1 MPHRTASRRTLLK
14 ASAAVTAAAVVPASA
29 GLAEIA
35 AQGDG
40 TGVAGEY
47 LLPNNRIL
55 SYYGFPT
62 NELMG
67 ILGEYAKEDLLPILQ
82 EQAAAYEAVDPS
94 RPVKL
99 AYEVIA
105 SVAQRDAGADG
116 NYLEYTSPDWIQE
129 YVDFTAANDLLLI
142 LDMQYGYNTTE
153 QELNAVRE
161 YLMYPHVHLA
171 LDPEF
176 SVNEGE
182 VPGEVLGQ
190 IDAADVNWALQ
201 ELATLSA
208 ENGLPPKILVV
219 HQFNLYS
226 ITNKEQIA
234 APEGVQFVLEVD
246 GWGDPEAKR
255 ETYSVV
261 AGEVP
266 FDFYGF
272 KLWYQQDVPL
282 MTPEEVLALVPSPD
296 IVIYQ

>member
-1 MPHRTASRRTLLK
+1 MRPPTTSRRTLLK
-14 ASAAVTAAAVVPASA
+14 GSAALSTAVLSPN
-29 GLAEIA
+29 LARVA
-35 AQGDG
+35 AQESSSD
-40 TGVAGEY
+40 Y
-47 LLPNNRIL
+47 LLPANRIL

-67 ILGEYAKEDLLPILQ
+67 ILGEYAKEDLLPILL
-82 EQAAAYEAVDPS
+82 EQALAYQSADPT
-94 RPVKL
+94 RPVIL

-161 YLMYPHVHLA
+161 YLLYPHVHLA

-201 ELATLSA
+201 ELANISA
-208 ENGLPPKILVV
+208 ENGLPPKILIV

-226 ITNKEQIA
+226 ITNKDQIV
-234 APEGVQFVLEVD
+234 APDGVQFVLEVD

-282 MTPEEVLALVPSPD
+282 MTPEEVVALVPPPD

>member
-1 MPHRTASRRTLLK
+1 MG
-14 ASAAVTAAAVVPASA
+14 SAALSAAMMAQHSFPV
-29 GLAEIA
+29 A

-40 TGVAGEY
+40 TGGSGDY
-47 LLPNNRIL
+47 LLPANRIL

-67 ILGEYAKEDLLPILQ
+67 ILGEYSKEDLLPLLQ
-82 EQAAAYEAVDPS
+82 EQAAAYEAVDPA

-116 NYLEYTSPDWIQE
+116 NYLEYTDPEWIQE

-142 LDMQYGYNTTE
+142 LDMQYGRNSTE
-153 QELNAVRE
+153 QEIDAVE
-161 YLMYPHVHLA
+161 QYLLYPHVHLA

-176 SVNEGE
+176 HVADGE
-182 VPGEVLGQ
+182 VPGEDLGQ
-190 IDAADVNWALQ
+190 IDGSDVNYALQ
-201 ELATLSA
+201 RLAQLSA
-208 ENGLPPKILVV
+208 DNGIPPKILIV

-226 ITNKEQIA
+226 IANKDQIQ
-234 APEGVQFVLEVD
+234 EIDGVQFVLEVD
-246 GWGDPEAKR
+246 GWGDPGMKQD
-255 ETYSVV
+255 TYNVI
-261 AGEVP
+261 AGDVP
-266 FDFYGF
+266 FNFYGF

-282 MTPEEVLALVPSPD
+282 MTPEEVLALVPPPD

>member
-1 MPHRTASRRTLLK
+1 MRQPTSSRRTLLMG
-14 ASAAVTAAAVVPASA
+14 SAALSAAMVAPRATRV
-29 GLAEIA
+29 A

-40 TGVAGEY
+40 TGGAGDY
-47 LLPNNRIL
+47 LLPANRIL

-67 ILGEYAKEDLLPILQ
+67 ILGEYSKEDLLPLLQ
-82 EQAAAYEAVDPS
+82 EQAAAYEAVDPT
-94 RPVKL
+94 RPVRL

-116 NYLEYTSPDWIQE
+116 NYLEYTDPGWIQE

-142 LDMQYGYNTTE
+142 LDMQYGRNSTE
-153 QELNAVRE
+153 QEIDAVEE
-161 YLMYPHVHLA
+161 YLLYPHVHLA

-176 SVNEGE
+176 HVADGE
-182 VPGEVLGQ
+182 VPGEDLGQ
-190 IDAADVNWALQ
+190 IDASDVNYALGR
-201 ELATLSA
+201 LAQLSA
-208 ENGLPPKILVV
+208 DNGIPPKILIV
-219 HQFNLYS
+219 HQFNVYS
-226 ITNKEQIA
+226 IQNKDQIQ
-234 APEGVQFVLEVD
+234 EIDGVQFVLEVD
-246 GWGDPEAKR
+246 GWGDPGMKQD
-255 ETYSVV
+255 TYNVI

-282 MTPEEVLALVPSPD
+282 MTPEEVLALVPPPD

>member
-1 MPHRTASRRTLLK
+1 MRKRTASRRTVLK
-14 ASAAVTAAAVVPASA
+14 GSAAIPAAALIPAA
-29 GLAEIA
+29 GQVS

-40 TGVAGEY
+40 TGGPVDY
-47 LLPNNRIL
+47 ILPAYRIL

-67 ILGEYAKEDLLPILQ
+67 ILGEYSKEDLLPILQ
-82 EQAAAYEAVDPS
+82 DQAAAYEAADPS

-116 NYLEYTSPDWIQE
+116 NYLEYTDPGWVQE

-142 LDMQYGYNTTE
+142 LDMQYGRNSTE
-153 QELNAVRE
+153 QEIDAVEE
-161 YLMYPHVHLA
+161 YLRYPHVHLA

-176 SVNEGE
+176 HVAEGE
-182 VPGEVLGQ
+182 VPGEDLGQ
-190 IDAADVNWALQ
+190 IDGSDVNYALQ
-201 ELATLSA
+201 RLAQLSA
-208 ENGLPPKILVV
+208 DNGLPPKILIV

-226 ITNKEQIA
+226 ITNKDQIV
-234 APEGVQFVLEVD
+234 APDGVQFVLEVD
-246 GWGDPEAKR
+246 GWGDPEMKR
-255 ETYSVV
+255 GTYDVV

-272 KLWYQQDVPL
+272 KLWYRQDEPL
-282 MTPEEVLALVPSPD
+282 MTPEEVIALVPPPD

>member
-1 MPHRTASRRTLLK
+1 MRISTTSRRTLLK
-14 ASAAVTAAAVVPASA
+14 GSAALSTALLTPAAARV
-29 GLAEIA
+29 A

-40 TGVAGEY
+40 TGGAAEP
-47 LLPNNRIL
+47 LLPAYRIL

-67 ILGEYAKEDLLPILQ
+67 ILGEYSKEELLPILQ
-82 EQAAAYEAVDPS
+82 DQAAAYEAADPS
-94 RPVKL
+94 RPIKL

-116 NYLEYTSPDWIQE
+116 NYLEYTDPAWIQE

-142 LDMQYGYNTTE
+142 LDMQYGRNSTE
-153 QELNAVRE
+153 QEIDAVEE
-161 YLMYPHVHLA
+161 YLRYPHVHLA

-176 SVNEGE
+176 HVVEGE
-182 VPGEVLGQ
+182 VPGEDLGQ
-190 IDAADVNWALQ
+190 IDAADVNYALQ
-201 ELATLSA
+201 RLAQLSA
-208 ENGLPPKILVV
+208 SSGLPPKILIV

-234 APEGVQFVLEVD
+234 EIDGVQFVLEVD
-246 GWGDPEAKR
+246 GWGDPDMKR
-255 ETYSVV
+255 DTYNVV

-266 FDFYGF
+266 FQFYGF

-282 MTPEEVLALVPSPD
+282 MTPEEVLALAPSPD

>member
-1 MPHRTASRRTLLK
+1 MPQRITSRRTILLG
-14 ASAAVTAAAVVPASA
+14 SAALSAAMLTPGSSRV
-29 GLAEIA
+29 A

-40 TGVAGEY
+40 TGGSGDY
-47 LLPNNRIL
+47 LLPANRIL

-67 ILGEYAKEDLLPILQ
+67 ILGEHSKEDLLPLLQ
-82 EQAAAYEAVDPS
+82 QQAAAYEAADPS

-105 SVAQRDAGADG
+105 SVAQASAGADG
-116 NYLEYTSPDWIQE
+116 NYIAYTDTDWIQE

-142 LDMQYGYNTTE
+142 LDMQYGRNSTQ
-153 QELNAVRE
+153 QEIDAIEEFL
-161 YLMYPHVHLA
+161 LYPHVHLA

-176 SVNEGE
+176 HVADGE
-182 VPGEVLGQ
+182 VPGQDLGQ
-190 IDAADVNWALQ
+190 IDAADVNYALQ
-201 ELATLSA
+201 RLAQLSA
-208 ENGLPPKILVV
+208 DNGIPPKILII
-219 HQFNLYS
+219 HQFNTYS
-226 ITNKEQIA
+226 ITNKDQIT
-234 APEGVQFVLEVD
+234 EIDGVQFVLEVD
-246 GWGDPEAKR
+246 GWGDPTMKQD
-255 ETYSVV
+255 TYNVI

-266 FDFYGF
+266 FNFFGF

>member
-1 MPHRTASRRTLLK
+1 MRPSTPSRRSFLIG
-14 ASAAVTAAAVVPASA
+14 SAALSAAALAPSFSRVAAQSDGTSA
-29 GLAEIA
+29 G
-35 AQGDG
+35 DG
-40 TGVAGEY
+40 Y
-47 LLPNNRIL
+47 LLPANRIL

-82 EQAAAYEAVDPS
+82 DQAAAYEAADPT

-153 QELNAVRE
+153 QELHAVRE
-161 YLMYPHVHLA
+161 YLLYPHVHLA

-201 ELATLSA
+201 ELANISA
-208 ENGLPPKILVV
+208 ENGLPPKILIV

-226 ITNKEQIA
+226 ITNKDQIVV
-234 APEGVQFVLEVD
+234 PDGVQFVLEVD
-246 GWGDPEAKR
+246 GWGDPVAKT
-255 ETYSVV
+255 ETYNVV

-282 MTPEEVLALVPSPD
+282 MTPEEVLALAPPPD

>member
-1 MPHRTASRRTLLK
+1 MPPRTTSRRTLLMS
-14 ASAAVTAAAVVPASA
+14 SAALSAAAVAPNLSHV
-29 GLAEIA
+29 A

-40 TGVAGEY
+40 TGVPDGP
-47 LLPNNRIL
+47 LLPTYRIL

-82 EQAAAYEAVDPS
+82 EQAAAFEAADPS

-116 NYLEYTSPDWIQE
+116 NYLEYTDSGWIQE

-161 YLMYPHVHLA
+161 YLLYPHVHLA

-201 ELATLSA
+201 ELANIST
-208 ENGLPPKILVV
+208 ENGLPPKLLVV

-226 ITNKEQIA
+226 ITNKEQIV
-234 APEGVQFVLEVD
+234 APDGVQFVLEVD
-246 GWGDPEAKR
+246 GYGTPEEKR
-255 ETYSVV
+255 GTYAVV

-272 KLWYQQDVPL
+272 KLWYQQDVPI
-282 MTPEEVLALVPSPD
+282 MTPEEVVALVPSPD

>member
-1 MPHRTASRRTLLK
+1 MRHRTTSRRTLL
-14 ASAAVTAAAVVPASA
+14 AGSAALTAAM
-29 GLAEIA
+29 LAPVA
-35 AQGDG
+35 PDVSAQGDG
-40 TGVAGEY
+40 TGGAAEA
-47 LLPNNRIL
+47 LLPTYRIL

-67 ILGEYAKEDLLPILQ
+67 ILGEFSKEDLLPILQ
-82 EQAAAYEAVDPS
+82 DQAAAYEAVDPS

-116 NYLEYTSPDWIQE
+116 NYLEYTDPGWIQE

-142 LDMQYGYNTTE
+142 LDMQYGRNSTE
-153 QELNAVRE
+153 QEIDAVE
-161 YLMYPHVHLA
+161 QYLLYPHVHLA

-176 SVNEGE
+176 HVVEGE
-182 VPGEVLGQ
+182 VPGEDLGQ
-190 IDAADVNWALQ
+190 IDAADVNYALERLGQ
-201 ELATLSA
+201 ISID
-208 ENGLPPKILVV
+208 NGLPPKILIV

-226 ITNKEQIA
+226 ITNKEQIDDDV
-234 APEGVQFVLEVD
+234 EGAQFVLEVD
-246 GWGDPEAKR
+246 GWGDPEMKR
-255 ETYSVV
+255 GTYDVV

-282 MTPEEVLALVPSPD
+282 MTPEEVLSLVPAPD

>member
-1 MPHRTASRRTLLK
+1 MRPLATSRRTLLLG
-14 ASAAVTAAAVVPASA
+14 SAALSAATILPTAFTAV
-29 GLAEIA
+29 A

-40 TGVAGEY
+40 TGGPSEP
-47 LLPNNRIL
+47 LLPVYRIL

-67 ILGEYAKEDLLPILQ
+67 ILGEYSKEDLLPILQ
-82 EQAAAYEAVDPS
+82 DQAAAYEAADPS

-116 NYLEYTSPDWIQE
+116 NYIAYTDPDWIQE

-142 LDMQYGYNTTE
+142 LDMQYGRKSTA
-153 QELNAVRE
+153 QEIDAIEE
-161 YLMYPHVHLA
+161 YLRYPHVHLA

-176 SVNEGE
+176 HVVEDE
-182 VPGEVLGQ
+182 VPGEDLGQ
-190 IDAADVNWALQ
+190 IDASDVNYALQ
-201 ELATLSA
+201 RLAQLSVDY
-208 ENGLPPKILVV
+208 GLPPKILII

-226 ITNKEQIA
+226 ITNKEQIT
-234 APEGVQFVLEVD
+234 EIDGVQFVLEVD
-246 GWGDPEAKR
+246 GWGDPEMK
-255 ETYSVV
+255 EGTYGVV

-266 FDFYGF
+266 FQFYGF
-272 KLWYQQDVPL
+272 KLWYRQDEPL

>member
-1 MPHRTASRRTLLK
+1 MG
-14 ASAAVTAAAVVPASA
+14 SAALSA
-29 GLAEIA
+29 GLMAPISSYVA

-40 TGVAGEY
+40 TGGAGDY
-47 LLPNNRIL
+47 ILPSNRIL

-67 ILGEYAKEDLLPILQ
+67 ILGEYSKEDLLPLLQ

-116 NYLEYTSPDWIQE
+116 NYLEYTDPGWVQE
-129 YVDFTAANDLLLI
+129 YVDYTAANDLLLI
-142 LDMQYGYNTTE
+142 LDMQYGRNSTE
-153 QELNAVRE
+153 QEIDAVEE
-161 YLMYPHVHLA
+161 YLLYPHVHLA

-176 SVNEGE
+176 HVADGE
-182 VPGEVLGQ
+182 VPGEDLGQ
-190 IDAADVNWALQ
+190 IDASDVNYALGR
-201 ELATLSA
+201 LAQLSA
-208 ENGLPPKILVV
+208 DNGIPPKILII
-219 HQFNLYS
+219 HQFNVYS
-226 ITNKEQIA
+226 IANKDQIQ
-234 APEGVQFVLEVD
+234 EIDGVQFVLEVD
-246 GWGDPEAKR
+246 GWGDPGMKQD
-255 ETYSVV
+255 TYNVI

-266 FDFYGF
+266 FNYYGF

-282 MTPEEVLALVPSPD
+282 MTPEEVLALVPPPD

>member
-1 MPHRTASRRTLLK
+1 MRKRITSRRTLLK
-14 ASAAVTAAAVVPASA
+14 GSAAVPASMLLPASA
-29 GLAEIA
+29 LVA

-40 TGVAGEY
+40 SGGPADYV
-47 LLPNNRIL
+47 LPANRIL

-67 ILGEYAKEDLLPILQ
+67 ILGEYSKEDLLPILQ
-82 EQAAAYEAVDPS
+82 DQAAAYEAADPS

-116 NYLEYTSPDWIQE
+116 NYLEYTDPGWIQE

-142 LDMQYGYNTTE
+142 LDMQYGRNSTE
-153 QELNAVRE
+153 QEIDAVEE
-161 YLMYPHVHLA
+161 YLLYPHVHLA

-176 SVNEGE
+176 HVAEGE
-182 VPGEVLGQ
+182 VPGEDLGQ
-190 IDAADVNWALQ
+190 IDGSDVNYALQ
-201 ELATLSA
+201 RLAKLSA
-208 ENGLPPKILVV
+208 DNGLPPKILIV

-226 ITNKEQIA
+226 IQNKDQIA
-234 APEGVQFVLEVD
+234 EIDGVQFVLEVD
-246 GWGDPEAKR
+246 GWGDPEMK
-255 ETYSVV
+255 EGTYDVV

-266 FDFYGF
+266 FEFYGF

-282 MTPEEVLALVPSPD
+282 MTPEEVLSLVPPPD

>member
-1 MPHRTASRRTLLK
+1 MG
-14 ASAAVTAAAVVPASA
+14 SAALLAPVSASV
-29 GLAEIA
+29 A

-40 TGVAGEY
+40 TGGAAEP
-47 LLPNNRIL
+47 LLPTYRIL

-82 EQAAAYEAVDPS
+82 EQAAAYEAADPS

-116 NYLEYTSPDWIQE
+116 NYLEYTDPSWIQE

-161 YLMYPHVHLA
+161 YLLYPHVHLA

-176 SVNEGE
+176 SVNDGE

-201 ELATLSA
+201 ELAQLSA
-208 ENGLPPKILVV
+208 DNGLPPKILIV
-219 HQFNLYS
+219 HQFNLFS
-226 ITNKEQIA
+226 ITNKEQITI
-234 APEGVQFVLEVD
+234 PDGVQFVLEVD
-246 GWGDPEAKR
+246 GWGDPAMKQ
-255 ETYSVV
+255 ETYAVV
-261 AGEVP
+261 SGEVP
-266 FDFYGF
+266 FPFYGF

>member
-1 MPHRTASRRTLLK
+1 MPPRTTSRRTLLMSS
-14 ASAAVTAAAVVPASA
+14 AALSAAVVAPTLSHV
-29 GLAEIA
+29 A

-40 TGVAGEY
+40 TGIPDGP
-47 LLPNNRIL
+47 LLPTYRIL

-82 EQAAAYEAVDPS
+82 EQAAAFEAADPS

-116 NYLEYTSPDWIQE
+116 NYLEYTDPAWIQE

-153 QELNAVRE
+153 QEMNAVRE
-161 YLMYPHVHLA
+161 YLLYPHVHLA

-176 SVNEGE
+176 SVNDGE
-182 VPGEVLGQ
+182 VPGEALGQ

-201 ELATLSA
+201 ELANISID
-208 ENGLPPKILVV
+208 NGLPPKILIV

-226 ITNKEQIA
+226 ITNKEQIV
-234 APEGVQFVLEVD
+234 APDGVQFVLEVD
-246 GWGDPEAKR
+246 GWGDPEEK
-255 ETYSVV
+255 T
-261 AGEVP
+261 
-266 FDFYGF
+266 
-272 KLWYQQDVPL
+272 
-282 MTPEEVLALVPSPD
+282 
-296 IVIYQ
+296 

>member
-1 MPHRTASRRTLLK
+1 MRNPATSRRALLK
-14 ASAAVTAAAVVPASA
+14 GSAALSTAL
-29 GLAEIA
+29 LAPISSGAA

-40 TGVAGEY
+40 TGGPVEPW
-47 LLPNNRIL
+47 LPNWRIL

-67 ILGEYAKEDLLPILQ
+67 ILGEHPKEELLPILQ
-82 EQAAAYEAVDPS
+82 EQAAAYEAADPS

-116 NYLEYTSPDWIQE
+116 NYLEYTDPRWIQE
-129 YVDFTAANDLLLI
+129 YVDFTAENNLLLI
-142 LDMQYGYNTTE
+142 LDMQYGRNSTA
-153 QELNAVRE
+153 QEIDAVEE
-161 YLMYPHVHLA
+161 YLRYPHVHLA

-176 SVNEGE
+176 HVVEGE
-182 VPGEVLGQ
+182 VPGEDLGQ
-190 IDAADVNWALQ
+190 IDASDVNYALQ
-201 ELATLSA
+201 RLAQLSYDY
-208 ENGLPPKILVV
+208 GLPPKILIV

-234 APEGVQFVLEVD
+234 EIDGVQFVLEVD
-246 GWGDPEAKR
+246 GWGDPDMKR

-261 AGEVP
+261 SGEVP
-266 FDFYGF
+266 FQFYGF
-272 KLWYQQDVPL
+272 KLWYRQDVPL